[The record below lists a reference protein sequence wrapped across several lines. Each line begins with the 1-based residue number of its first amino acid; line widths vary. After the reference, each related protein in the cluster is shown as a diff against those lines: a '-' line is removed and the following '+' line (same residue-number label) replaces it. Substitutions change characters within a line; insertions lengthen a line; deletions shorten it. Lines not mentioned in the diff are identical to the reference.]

1 MKNTKLTFIGCGNMA
16 CSLIGGLI
24 SNGHN
29 PDAING
35 AEPDQDKSESISRE
49 YGIRILKENIEA
61 IHSTDVVILAVKPQN
76 LLAVVRQISEELTRS
91 KPLLISIAAGIKIS
105 SIQKLIGDNYPVVRA
120 MPNTPA
126 LIQTGA
132 SALYASP
139 AVDKDQRILA
149 EEILRAVGLAIW
161 LDNENLMGAVTALSG
176 SGPAYF
182 FLIMECMGKA
192 ATKLGLSHEQAR
204 ILTIETAFGAA
215 KMALE
220 SKSDVGQ
227 LRRQVTSPGGTT
239 EAALNILIDEEHIEE
254 IFFKAMQA
262 AKKRSEEIA
271 LEFGIT

>member
-1 MKNTKLTFIGCGNMA
+1 MKNTKLTFIGCGNMG

-29 PDAING
+29 PDSING
-35 AEPDQDKSESISRE
+35 AEPDQTKSESISKQ
-49 YGIRILKENIEA
+49 YGIRVLNENIEA
-61 IHSTDVVILAVKPQN
+61 VHDTDIVILAIKPQN
-76 LLAVVRQISEELTRS
+76 LLDVVRQISQELIRS
-91 KPLLISIAAGIKIS
+91 KPLLISIAAGIQIS
-105 SIQKLIGDNYPVVRA
+105 SIQKHLGDNYPVVRV

-139 AVDKDQRILA
+139 AVENDQKILA
-149 EEILRAVGLAIW
+149 EEIMRSVGLAIW
-161 LDNENLMGAVTALSG
+161 LDKEELMDAVTALSG

-182 FLIMECMGKA
+182 FLVMECMEKA
-192 ATKLGLSHEQAR
+192 ATKLGLSREQAR

-220 SKSDVGQ
+220 SKSDVGL
-227 LRRQVTSPGGTT
+227 LRQQVTSPGGTT
-239 EAALNILIDEEHIEE
+239 EAALNVLIDKGEIEE
-254 IFFKAMQA
+254 VFFKALQA

-271 LEFGIT
+271 LEFGNT